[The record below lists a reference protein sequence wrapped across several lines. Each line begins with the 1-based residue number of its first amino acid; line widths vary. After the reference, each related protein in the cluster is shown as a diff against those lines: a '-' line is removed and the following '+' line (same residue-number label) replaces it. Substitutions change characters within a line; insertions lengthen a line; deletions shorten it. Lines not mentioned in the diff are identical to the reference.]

1 MPVLNRWSDA
11 DAAAAVARY
20 GAQGVS
26 EPLALRTYSA
36 RLLGA
41 DPALVLHGGGNTSV
55 KTTVTG
61 LLGETIPV
69 LCVKGSGWDLGT
81 IEPPGHPAVRLE
93 PLRALRALET
103 LSDEAMVAAQ
113 RNNLID
119 PAAPNPSVEAL
130 LHAFLPHTFV
140 DHTHSSALLALAD
153 QPDAAAVCRRV
164 YGERVVLVPYV
175 MPGFALA
182 KACADLYEA
191 AAERAA
197 ASGVELEG
205 MVLLQHGLFSF
216 GATAK
221 QSYGRMIDLVGEAE
235 RHLATGQHLSQPAA
249 VPERP
254 AAAAALL
261 PRLRGALGRAADAA
275 GARSHWLLD
284 LRGTP
289 LARAVCDDTRLPDWA
304 QRGVATPDHVIRTKA
319 RPLVLPAAPAEG
331 DAAALQAWSEALAP
345 ALAAYA
351 AEYQG
356 WFSRQNER
364 VGGSK
369 KPLDPLPRVVAIPG
383 LGLVGIGR
391 SAADAAVTADIAE
404 TWATTLLA
412 AESIGRFQPVGEDD
426 TFDMEYWSLEQ
437 AKLGK
442 AAEKPLARSVVVV
455 TGGAGAIGA
464 ATARAFAA
472 QGADLAV
479 LDLDGEAAAAVAR
492 GCGARA
498 LGLACDVT
506 DAAQVRSAF
515 EAVAAHFGGLDIVV
529 SNAGAAWSGRMAE
542 LADADLRASFE
553 LNFFSHQHVAQ
564 AALALFRAQDGL
576 HGASSS
582 SSPASASGSSASPA
596 SAGAADPIAPQKLG
610 GQLLFNVSKQA
621 LNPGPGFGAYGT
633 SKAALLALVRQYAL
647 EEGGAGIRVNAIN
660 ADRIRSGLLNEAMIR
675 ERSAA
680 RGLSEADY
688 MGGNLLGAEVRAED
702 VAEAF
707 VALARMQ
714 RTTGALL
721 TVDGGN
727 VAAMVR

>member
-1 MPVLNRWSDA
+1 MSVLNRWSDA
-11 DAAAAVARY
+11 EAAAAVAHY

-41 DPALVLHGGGNTSV
+41 DPDLVLHGGGNTSV

-93 PLRALRALET
+93 PLRALRALNS

-153 QPDAAAVCRRV
+153 QPDAAAVCRQV
-164 YGERVVLVPYV
+164 FGERVVLVPYV

-182 KACADLYEA
+182 QSCVDLYEA

-205 MVLLQHGLFSF
+205 MVLLKHGLFSF
-216 GATAK
+216 GSTAK
-221 QSYGRMIDLVGEAE
+221 QSYERMIELVRLAE
-235 RHLATGQHLSQPAA
+235 QHLATGNRLSQPAA

-254 AAAAALL
+254 APAAALL
-261 PRLRGALGRAADAA
+261 PRLRGALGRAASTA

-284 LRGTP
+284 LRATP
-289 LARAVCDDTRLPDWA
+289 LARAVVDDGRLADWA
-304 QRGVATPDHVIRTKA
+304 RRGVATPDHVIRTKA
-319 RPLVLPAAPAEG
+319 HPLVLPAAPAAG
-331 DAAALQAWSEALAP
+331 DAAALDAWSA
-345 ALAAYA
+345 ALAAALQAYA
-351 AEYQG
+351 ATYQAS
-356 WFSRQNER
+356 FERQNDR
-364 VGGSK
+364 VGGIK

-383 LGLVGIGR
+383 LGLVGIGK
-391 SAADAAVTADIAE
+391 SAAEAAVTADIAE

-412 AESIGRFQPVGEDD
+412 AESIGRFEPVGEND

-442 AAEKPLARSVVVV
+442 AAEKPLARTVVVV

-464 ATARAFAA
+464 ATALAFAA

-492 GCGARA
+492 RCGSRA
-498 LGLACDVT
+498 LGLACNVT
-506 DAAQVRSAF
+506 DPLQVQQAF
-515 EAVAAHFGGLDIVV
+515 AAVAAHFGGLDIVV
-529 SNAGAAWSGRMAE
+529 SNAGAAWGGRIAE
-542 LADADLRASFE
+542 LPEADLRASFE
-553 LNFFSHQHVAQ
+553 LNFFAHQHVAQ
-564 AALALFRAQDGL
+564 AALALFRLQDTL
-576 HGASSS
+576 PCPAGAAGGN
-582 SSPASASGSSASPA
+582 ASANQAA
-596 SAGAADPIAPQKLG
+596 SAGAAGAGEGVSGRLG

-660 ADRIRSGLLNEAMIR
+660 ADRIRSGLLTDTMIR

-688 MGGNLLGAEVRAED
+688 MGGNLLGSEVRAED

-707 VALARMQ
+707 VALARLE